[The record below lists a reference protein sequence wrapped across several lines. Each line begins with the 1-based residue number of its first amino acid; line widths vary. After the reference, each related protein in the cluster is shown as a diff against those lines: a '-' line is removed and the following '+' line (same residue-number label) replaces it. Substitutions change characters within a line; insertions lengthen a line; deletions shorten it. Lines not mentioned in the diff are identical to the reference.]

1 MPFWFDLP
9 GQTDRSLGMRDVLA
23 KPFTKEGMI
32 GKVRKHLASFL
43 RNPPQEMLE
52 PMYPNGGAGQPP
64 TPNPYQNQG
73 MGMPLSATSSTGVTK
88 FDTTPV
94 QSPAT
99 STSWNSPSQMPH
111 ASPVIGQD
119 QGYLNTG
126 GGQQM
131 GMNPGGNQKP
141 QQQYQNHMSV
151 GGSSHQHRL
160 SDGLPPEQRQ
170 RVFGPQGGYQ

>member
-1 MPFWFDLP
+1 
-9 GQTDRSLGMRDVLA
+9 MRDVLA

-32 GKVRKHLASFL
+32 GKVRKHLAPFL
-43 RNPPQEMLE
+43 RNPPQEVLD
-52 PMYPNGGAGQPP
+52 MYQNGGAGQPP
-64 TPNPYQNQG
+64 TPTYQNQG

-119 QGYLNTG
+119 QGYLNAG

-131 GMNPGGNQKP
+131 GMNPGGGQKP
-141 QQQYQNHMSV
+141 QQQQYQNHMPM

-160 SDGLPPEQRQ
+160 SDGLPPEKRQ
-170 RVFGPQGGYQ
+170 RVFGPQGSYQ